1 MVKNEYNANRIIL
14 FLVPLSLER
23 FNFFT
28 ANPYLIEDHPI
39 LNFSVI
45 SSGSR
50 GNCTYIESPKAKVI
64 IDSGIS
70 QKELAVRLKIID
82 RSPENLDAIFMTH
95 EHSDHLKGIGPLARK
110 FGIPVYSTFGA
121 HEAGKKVIG
130 NISDWRFF
138 KPLDRITINDLEME
152 AYPTPHDAA
161 EPVGFVARCNGFT
174 LGQATDL
181 GCLTPM
187 IFEKMASA
195 DALLLEA
202 NHDVE
207 MLEVGPYPWSLKQR
221 VKSDSGHLSNK
232 ACAELVSKVSH
243 DALRIL
249 VIMHISEKNNHPD
262 IVKVTVKPCIKN
274 SKTRFVIAEQ
284 SRPTEMFSL
293 C

>member
-1 MVKNEYNANRIIL
+1 LAA
-14 FLVPLSLER
+14 R
-23 FNFFT
+23 FK
-28 ANPYLIEDHPI
+28 L
-39 LNFSVI
+39 
-45 SSGSR
+45 
-50 GNCTYIESPKAKVI
+50 
-64 IDSGIS
+64 
-70 QKELAVRLKIID
+70 ID
-82 RSPENLDAIFMTH
+82 RSPENLDGIFMTH

-110 FGIPVYSTFGA
+110 FGIPVYSTLGA
-121 HEAGKKVIG
+121 HKVAKKLVG
-130 NISDWRFF
+130 EVYDWRYF
-138 KPLDRITINDLEME
+138 KPLDRITINDLEIE

-161 EPVGFVARCNGFT
+161 DPVAFVARCNGFT

-187 IFEKMASA
+187 VLEKMSSA

-274 SKTRFVIAEQ
+274 SETRFVIAEQ
-284 SRPTEMFSL
+284 SRPTELFCL